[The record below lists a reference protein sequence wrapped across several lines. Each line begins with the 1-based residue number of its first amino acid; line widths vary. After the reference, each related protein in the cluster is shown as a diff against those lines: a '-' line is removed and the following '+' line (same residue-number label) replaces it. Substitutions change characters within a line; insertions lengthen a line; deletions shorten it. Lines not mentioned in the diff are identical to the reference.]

1 VYVAYH
7 DEEWG
12 VPLHDDRALFEYL
25 CLEGAEAGLS
35 WITVLRVSGTLTRH
49 ILQFDI
55 PLPAS
60 TESDL
65 RNPDKE
71 QLRADILVMRADG
84 MSYRQIARVV
94 GLHWT
99 RVQQIVKSAE

>member
-1 VYVAYH
+1 M
-7 DEEWG
+7 D
-12 VPLHDDRALFEYL
+12 
-25 CLEGAEAGLS
+25 
-35 WITVLRVSGTLTRH
+35 LRVSVPLTRH
-49 ILQFDI
+49 SLRFNI

-71 QLRADILVMRADG
+71 QLRADILAMRVAG

-99 RVQQIVKSAE
+99 RVQQIVKSSE

>member
-1 VYVAYH
+1 VS
-7 DEEWG
+7 E
-12 VPLHDDRALFEYL
+12 DDRSKKYQYGYYFLD
-25 CLEGAEAGLS
+25 
-35 WITVLRVSGTLTRH
+35 LRVSVPLTRH
-49 ILQFDI
+49 ILRFAI

-71 QLRADILVMRADG
+71 RLRADILAMRTQG
-84 MSYRQIARVV
+84 MSYRQIARAV

-99 RVQQIVKSAE
+99 RVQQIVKSTE